1 MIAGIL
7 FLIFLMQYNKIEK
20 TELLSTEGR
29 TFEKAVVTEVVSDN
43 LTENGNRV
51 GNQTVR
57 LKLCSGKFKNEEVEA
72 ISSSSYLFGATCKK
86 GMKVIALVS
95 ESQGEV
101 IASVYSAD
109 REFSLYFMIAVFL
122 LAIILIGGKKG
133 AASVLG
139 LGFTIVCVLFLFL
152 PMIYRGVSPIL
163 SAVVVAVITTV
174 VTIYLISGIS
184 VKSLTA
190 ISGTVTGVVMA
201 VIFAVIFGKV
211 TQITGYNV
219 SDIEELIYL
228 EEKTAIKINELLFAG
243 ILIASL
249 GAVMDVGMSIASTLQ
264 EIYSRRPDL
273 GMWELFKSGMNVGKD
288 MMGTMSN
295 TLILA
300 FAGGSLNT
308 LVFIFA
314 YNYSYHQI
322 INMYSIGIELMQ
334 GISASMGVI
343 LTVPFTSLAGAFF
356 ISGKVLKK

>member
-1 MIAGIL
+1 MITGIL

-29 TFEKAVVTEVVSDN
+29 TFEKAVVTEVISDN

-57 LKLCSGKFKNEEVEA
+57 LRLCSGKFKNEKVEA

-122 LAIILIGGKKG
+122 LVIILIGGKKG
-133 AASVLG
+133 AASVMG

-152 PMIYRGVSPIL
+152 PMIYRGVSPIF

-201 VIFAVIFGKV
+201 VIFAKV

-356 ISGKVLKK
+356 ISGKASK